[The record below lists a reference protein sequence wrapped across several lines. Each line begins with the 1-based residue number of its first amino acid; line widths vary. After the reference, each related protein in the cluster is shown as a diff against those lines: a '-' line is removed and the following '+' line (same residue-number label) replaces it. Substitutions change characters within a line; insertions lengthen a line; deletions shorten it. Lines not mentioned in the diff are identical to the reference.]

1 MKSYLKNGLVVGIIF
16 CVLLVGMDGG
26 LAQENRI
33 EVTHNLGTTSV
44 VKDPRTVVVF
54 DYGILD
60 VLDSIGVKVTGLP
73 QGNLP
78 SHLEKFNDKSYTN
91 VGTLFEPNFEL
102 IYELRPDLILI
113 STRTA
118 EQYQELSRIGPTIY
132 LEIDTNDYLGSFK
145 QNLALLGEIFGRTGI
160 IQEEIA
166 EIEQRMADLR
176 QHILSI
182 NQNALIVM
190 ANDGAL
196 SAYGP
201 GSRFGIIHKEF
212 GFSPSDKAITVANHG
227 QNVSFEYLVEV
238 NPDYLLVIDR
248 AATVGGSVLA
258 EQVLDNELIR
268 LTDAYKN
275 GDIIYLNSQVW
286 YTASGGIMGT
296 KLMIEDLLQIFD

>member
-1 MKSYLKNGLVVGIIF
+1 M
-16 CVLLVGMDGG
+16 
-26 LAQENRI
+26 
-33 EVTHNLGTTSV
+33 
-44 VKDPRTVVVF
+44 DPR
-54 DYGILD
+54 
-60 VLDSIGVKVTGLP
+60 
-73 QGNLP
+73 
-78 SHLEKFNDKSYTN
+78 YTWRLIPTT
-91 VGTLFEPNFEL
+91 TLAPLN
-102 IYELRPDLILI
+102 
-113 STRTA
+113 
-118 EQYQELSRIGPTIY
+118 
-132 LEIDTNDYLGSFK
+132 K
-145 QNLALLGEIFGRTGI
+145 NLALLGEIFGRTGI

-196 SAYGP
+196 SAYT

-212 GFSPSDKAITVANHG
+212 GFSPADKAITVANHG

-248 AATVGGSVLA
+248 AATAGGSVLA